1 MKNIISAL
9 AIAAFGATTV
19 FAQEAVTQAAPERD
33 FVIGAKFDFESAY
46 VTEGKR
52 HVNENTQTTIS
63 FKYFVPQTS
72 DIGWTPYVDLMWVS
86 PTDNERKNNSLSD
99 EGSLKIGSEVSLG
112 ETFGIDFGY
121 KFTGWNDRESAAGM
135 NRAWLNRTNEV
146 FFGINKIFSVIDGN
160 DDANVK
166 GIAYVH
172 YDFNRE
178 QLTYEIGL
186 EKAFSF
192 DEVGLRIAATYGYVD
207 ANKANGDQRSGK
219 GLSSA
224 GNDYGFVA
232 VSVDLSYQINSGT
245 DVGIGARYAY
255 NNDGD
260 DDDQFNG
267 DNDGS
272 TLWWGVWINFRY

>member
-1 MKNIISAL
+1 MKNIITAL
-9 AIAAFGATTV
+9 AIAAFGATTA

-72 DIGWTPYVDLMWVS
+72 DIGWTPYVDFAWVS
-86 PTDNERKNNSLSD
+86 PTDNQRLGKDISD
-99 EGSLKIGSEVSLG
+99 EGSIKIGSEVSLG
-112 ETFGIDFGY
+112 ETYGIDFGY
-121 KFTGWNDRESAAGM
+121 KYTGWNDRASAWGM
-135 NRAWLNRTNEV
+135 NRAYLNRTNEI
-146 FFGINKIFSVIDGN
+146 FFGINKTISLIDGN

-166 GIAYVH
+166 GVAYVH

-178 QLTYEIGL
+178 QLTYELGL

-207 ANKANGDQRSGK
+207 SNKANGDQRSGT
-219 GLSSA
+219 GLDDK

-245 DVGIGARYAY
+245 DIGLGVRYAY

-260 DDDQFNG
+260 DGHASD

-272 TLWWGVWINFRY
+272 TVWWGAWINFRY